1 MSGLKYSRKPQSPF
15 RFESPVELGGGVDV
29 FPDVEIGAH
38 SYMNGGWIRER
49 VTIGRYCSI
58 AYNVTIGAP
67 SHAIHLLSTHP
78 FATKA
83 AYDKSHESPFL
94 VARIDWKKRTVIGH
108 DVWIG
113 QGATVLQGTVV
124 GTGAVVAAGSVV
136 TKDVPPYAIV
146 GGVPAKVIRYRFD
159 PQTIDNLLASEWWLR
174 SIDELRKLPTN
185 NISACIEA
193 IADLEIIPINY
204 TEI

>member
-1 MSGLKYSRKPQSPF
+1 MNGLKYPRKPPSPF
-15 RFESPVELGGGVDV
+15 RFEPPVELGAGVDI
-29 FPDVEIGAH
+29 FADVEIAAH

-83 AYDKSHESPFL
+83 GYDNSHESPFL
-94 VARIDWKKRTVIGH
+94 AARNDWMKRTVIGH
-108 DVWIG
+108 DVWVG
-113 QGATVLQGTVV
+113 QGATVLQGIAV

-136 TKDVPPYAIV
+136 TKDVPAYAIV
-146 GGVPAKVIRYRFD
+146 GGIPAKIIRFRFD
-159 PQTIDNLLASEWWLR
+159 RRTIDNLLASEWWLR
-174 SIDELRKLPTN
+174 SIEELRTLPTN
-185 NISACIEA
+185 NIPACIDA
-193 IADLEIIPINY
+193 VGQMAIIPINY
-204 TEI
+204 IEI